1 MKTFELKG
9 QLRSDI
15 GTKSAR
21 QLRREDQVP
30 SVLYGGEQP
39 LHFSVDTRDVK
50 DLVYTPHVYFVQIDV
65 DGKSFKAVLKDLQ
78 FHPVTD
84 NLLHLDF
91 QQVFEDKVVRM
102 AVPVE
107 ITGNS
112 IGVRN
117 GGKLVVNT
125 RKLMVAALPKD
136 MPDTV
141 AVDIS
146 KLEIGDSFRIRDIK
160 ADNVEFLENSA
171 IVVAAVRMTRSARS
185 AQAAAAEA

>member
-21 QLRREDQVP
+21 HLRREDQVP
-30 SVLYGGEQP
+30 CVLYGGEQA
-39 LHFSVDTRDVK
+39 LHFSVDDRDVK
-50 DLVYTPHVYFVQIDV
+50 DLVYTPHVYFVQIEV
-65 DGKSFKAVLKDLQ
+65 DGNISKAVLKDLQ

-84 NLLHLDF
+84 RLIHLDF
-91 QQVFEDKVVRM
+91 QQVFEDKAVRM

-125 RKLMVAALPKD
+125 RKLMVSALPKD
-136 MPDTV
+136 MPDAV
-141 AVDIS
+141 AIDIS

-160 ADNVEFLENSA
+160 DEHVEFLENPA

-185 AQAAAAEA
+185 AQAASTDA

>member
-30 SVLYGGEQP
+30 CVLYGGEQP
-39 LHFSVDTRDVK
+39 LHFSVDNRDVK
-50 DLVYTPHVYFVQIDV
+50 ELVYTPHVYFVQIEV
-65 DGKSFKAVLKDLQ
+65 DGKQVMAVLKDLQ

-84 NLLHLDF
+84 RLLHLDF
-91 QQVFEDKVVRM
+91 QQVFDDKAVRM

-112 IGVRN
+112 VGVRN

-141 AVDIS
+141 AIDIS
-146 KLEIGDSFRIRDIK
+146 KLEIGDSFRIRDINANK
-160 ADNVEFLENSA
+160 VEFLENPA

>member
-30 SVLYGGEQP
+30 CVLYGGEQP
-39 LHFSVDTRDVK
+39 LHFSVDNRDVK
-50 DLVYTPHVYFVQIDV
+50 ELVYTPHVYFVQIEV
-65 DGKSFKAVLKDLQ
+65 DGKQVMAVLKDLQ

-84 NLLHLDF
+84 RLLHLDF
-91 QQVFEDKVVRM
+91 QQVFDDKAVRM

-112 IGVRN
+112 VGVRN

-141 AVDIS
+141 AIDIS
-146 KLEIGDSFRIRDIK
+146 KLEIGDSFRIRDIN
-160 ADNVEFLENSA
+160 ADKVEFLENPA

>member
-1 MKTFELKG
+1 MKTFDLKG

-30 SVLYGGEQP
+30 CVLYGGEQP

>member
-30 SVLYGGEQP
+30 CVLYGGEQP
-39 LHFSVDTRDVK
+39 LHFSVETRDVK
-50 DLVYTPHVYFVQIDV
+50 DLVYTPHVYFVQVEV

-84 NLLHLDF
+84 RLLHLDF
-91 QQVFEDKVVRM
+91 QQVFEEKLVRM

-107 ITGNS
+107 IIGNS

-117 GGKLVVNT
+117 GGKLAVNT

-141 AVDIS
+141 AIDIS
-146 KLEIGDSFRIRDIK
+146 MLEIGDSFRIRDIK
-160 ADNVEFLENSA
+160 SDTVEFLENSA

>member
-30 SVLYGGEQP
+30 CVLYGGEQP
-39 LHFSVDTRDVK
+39 LHFSVDNRDVK
-50 DLVYTPHVYFVQIDV
+50 DLVYTPHVYFVQIEV
-65 DGKSFKAVLKDLQ
+65 DGKQVMAVLKDLQ

-84 NLLHLDF
+84 RLLHLDF
-91 QQVFEDKVVRM
+91 QQVFDDKAVRM

-112 IGVRN
+112 VGVRN

-141 AVDIS
+141 AIDIS
-146 KLEIGDSFRIRDIK
+146 KLEIGDSFRIRDIN
-160 ADNVEFLENSA
+160 ADKVEFLENPA